1 MLRVIV
7 NCENFDPNFPSLIP
21 NFQIPL
27 HVQLPKSK
35 LSNSS
40 FSQQIKVQSW
50 FYFLICLNFQNSFPS
65 SIFPSFCGFE
75 FKVFLFSRI
84 FANLLHVN
92 NFLVLFFDSLR
103 PLESIFNISLSQIF
117 CGFQFNISFFFRTFA
132 VLLSF
137 RIRRILSSSLCLMSC
152 SCID

>member
-1 MLRVIV
+1 
-7 NCENFDPNFPSLIP
+7 
-21 NFQIPL
+21 
-27 HVQLPKSK
+27 
-35 LSNSS
+35 
-40 FSQQIKVQSW
+40 
-50 FYFLICLNFQNSFPS
+50 
-65 SIFPSFCGFE
+65 
-75 FKVFLFSRI
+75 
-84 FANLLHVN
+84 LHVN